1 MKYRYRI
8 SNTKLLLSLAVQKY
22 TYKINQDAILASDNL
37 ISIVKCFFRSDY
49 SMKTIYGT
57 GVISNEVSPK
67 MKLFLVNEKLKRT
80 TKHGLVEMFAVKWP
94 GKKPPSRNRL
104 SYKSLKVG
112 VDDLKVTISR
122 LFKAISEMMIR
133 MAM

>member
-1 MKYRYRI
+1 
-8 SNTKLLLSLAVQKY
+8 
-22 TYKINQDAILASDNL
+22 
-37 ISIVKCFFRSDY
+37 
-49 SMKTIYGT
+49 MKTIYGT

-104 SYKSLKVG
+104 SLKVG

-122 LFKAISEMMIR
+122 LIKAISELMIR